1 VRPIMTRRECFVL
14 AGAGFSSLACRVTRP
29 AAVRFADEVSG
40 EFRAALAVSLRGL
53 AASVLR
59 SGWGSPRLANLGG
72 LNRLAGVSVES
83 DGDVYL
89 MGEASAA
96 PQWHVD
102 DLAIALRSAFH
113 AGSAYQEPI
122 GCTIDPREGAEDPWT
137 MQVARTFG
145 IEPSAMAA
153 RHVAIDYEM
162 KKASLGLV
170 VLKPGMPT
178 LMDSSDSVSNCAAS
192 VAPAKEATQT
202 AHRFWFCPRVPDT
215 PRFVR
220 DGDAIWI
227 HKPVGAQVLTEQE
240 FLDSKAHRV
249 GAKAADG
256 SALAFAA
263 AMTKLLEA
271 GDLPQY
277 AALKADFRLIEAA
290 KLVPFLGVEPATL
303 HYFLSQHQVRNEKI
317 PAYIG
322 GLWREESTEF
332 TCANRVDEVPVSG
345 GVSYQSHADI
355 RKSHQRVIGGVSAQV
370 PLAKTDVRP
379 GTNELTAM
387 MRRVRDAK
395 PSADAAV
402 WTVEA

>member
-1 VRPIMTRRECFVL
+1 
-14 AGAGFSSLACRVTRP
+14 
-29 AAVRFADEVSG
+29 
-40 EFRAALAVSLRGL
+40 
-53 AASVLR
+53 
-59 SGWGSPRLANLGG
+59 
-72 LNRLAGVSVES
+72 
-83 DGDVYL
+83 
-89 MGEASAA
+89 
-96 PQWHVD
+96 
-102 DLAIALRSAFH
+102 
-113 AGSAYQEPI
+113 
-122 GCTIDPREGAEDPWT
+122 
-137 MQVARTFG
+137 
-145 IEPSAMAA
+145 
-153 RHVAIDYEM
+153 
-162 KKASLGLV
+162 
-170 VLKPGMPT
+170 
-178 LMDSSDSVSNCAAS
+178 
-192 VAPAKEATQT
+192 
-202 AHRFWFCPRVPDT
+202 
-215 PRFVR
+215 
-220 DGDAIWI
+220 
-227 HKPVGAQVLTEQE
+227 
-240 FLDSKAHRV
+240 
-249 GAKAADG
+249 
-256 SALAFAA
+256 
-263 AMTKLLEA
+263 
-271 GDLPQY
+271 LPQY